1 MNTKIFFKSCPP
13 GHVNDERE
21 EARRLKLIELIRQK
35 SYDRSSIF
43 SKATGINASL
53 VSQYKTGA
61 RPLTERSILKIEERM
76 NAPGWFGLDG
86 GSESESTKPAVAGLK
101 LSIEHLSQN
110 ALMLASFYDKVPVG
124 AVKESLFQAVAAL
137 IVQSLSVAAELP
149 QASQPKPGP
158 AILENPKTPSAKR
171 RSP

>member
-1 MNTKIFFKSCPP
+1 M
-13 GHVNDERE
+13 
-21 EARRLKLIELIRQK
+21 IELIQQK

-61 RPLTERSILKIEERM
+61 RPLTERSILQIEERM
-76 NAPGWFGLDG
+76 DVPGYFGLDG
-86 GSESESTKPAVAGLK
+86 GSESESTKPAVAGLT
-101 LSIEHLSQN
+101 LSIERLSPD

-137 IVQSLSVAAELP
+137 IVQSLPVAAASP
-149 QASQPKPGP
+149 QESQPKPGQT
-158 AILENPKTPSAKR
+158 ALENPKIPSAKR
-171 RSP
+171 RSR